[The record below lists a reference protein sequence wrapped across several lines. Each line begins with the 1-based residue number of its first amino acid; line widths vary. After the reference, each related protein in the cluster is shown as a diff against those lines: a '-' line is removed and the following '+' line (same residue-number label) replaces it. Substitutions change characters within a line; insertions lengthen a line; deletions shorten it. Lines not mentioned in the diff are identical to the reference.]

1 VKRILSKFQKI
12 FTKKGIVNVFLSLNN
27 FISRLNKK
35 IHYKN
40 MLSQKTNKERFSEI
54 YRKNI
59 WQSNESGS
67 GKGSEVLYTE
77 NLRNWLLEILPK
89 YKVEKFVDAACGD
102 FNWMRLVIPKLDIK
116 YEGIDIVDKVI
127 EENNL
132 KHSNNKINFLTKD
145 ICKDPLPNC
154 DMLMIRDCLFH
165 LSFSDIN
172 NLLKN
177 LKKTDYKFLL
187 TTTHILEG
195 NHNNKDI
202 ISGDFRLINIFSEPF
217 NFKQNR
223 ILDRCQDSILNFAP
237 REMVLI
243 SKEDIPENLSF
254 RSN

>member
-1 VKRILSKFQKI
+1 
-12 FTKKGIVNVFLSLNN
+12 
-27 FISRLNKK
+27 
-35 IHYKN
+35 
-40 MLSQKTNKERFSEI
+40 M
-54 YRKNI
+54 
-59 WQSNESGS
+59 
-67 GKGSEVLYTE
+67 
-77 NLRNWLLEILPK
+77 PK

-132 KHSNNKINFLTKD
+132 KYSNNKINFLTKD